1 MDTEELMLRFPG
13 RCRLLLQSLLAGAT
27 GVPRA
32 LKVFGRQRSAD
43 PGFTPHRLL
52 ETLCQEEPC
61 LAPGARTLVT
71 KPLVCLFPTSFQ
83 WSLLSFLR
91 LVHPLLPRD
100 GLLCLVDCFTQD
112 YSSPPWITALVGQL
126 QRDLGV
132 PGVEMLTPRCQ
143 QRVKDLCGRF
153 NGAGGTRTWSS
164 CLTGTRAL
172 NEAPLFDALQK
183 KRKSQNLEPDPDA
196 EDTGQQSKRLR
207 PDLPVA
213 AEDPD
218 GGPEAPAPRPSDDA
232 PEPEPKDALPEPLK
246 AAVPLIRELLESDAE
261 MDASVLEVL
270 NECGPGQVEALC
282 GLLGLSEAPEQ
293 ALPRFCGRLLALPA
307 DLSHSVAA
315 ALVRHLLLDKVLSLA
330 EPPSRCL
337 ISAASSLCSRYPR
350 ATCQALLGP
359 VLEERQPESAQVELI
374 CRLVE
379 GSLDPQ
385 YRLLLFHIALQGTW
399 NEHLLSVILALLDTK
414 LDLTDE
420 LLCLFTTQLRK
431 QSAHFTKSMK
441 FSKMLLTVLTKYQCS
456 VRGEFKDAL
465 SACLSAN
472 ETFLK
477 KSLHAAFKRLN

>member
-232 PEPEPKDALPEPLK
+232 PEPEPKDA
-246 AAVPLIRELLESDAE
+246 AVPLIRELLESDAE
-261 MDASVLEVL
+261 VSYPLRGTQWNLGTCEMDPHS
-270 NECGPGQVEALC
+270 VEALC

-456 VRGEFKDAL
+456 VNAL